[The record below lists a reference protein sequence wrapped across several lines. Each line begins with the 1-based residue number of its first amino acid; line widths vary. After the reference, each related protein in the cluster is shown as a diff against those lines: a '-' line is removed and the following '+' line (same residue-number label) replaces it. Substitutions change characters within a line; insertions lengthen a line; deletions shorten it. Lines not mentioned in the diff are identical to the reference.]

1 MEYETA
7 GDPITGLKW
16 TRKTTEK
23 VANELRHGGI
33 DVTAKT
39 VGRLLRK
46 LKFSLRVNHKK
57 VTNSNVSPDDR
68 NQQFE
73 IIASLRE
80 EFANKGNPIISV
92 DAKKKEKV
100 GNFKNEGSVW
110 THSNQSFAVN
120 DHDFL
125 TLAIGKAVPY
135 GIIDLIL
142 NKGWVFV
149 GISHDTAE
157 FSTDSIE
164 RWWRISGKKHYSNK
178 RHLLILADAGGSNS
192 CRTRAWKYHL
202 QSKLCNR
209 YGLIVT
215 VAHYPPGCSKWNPA
229 DRRLFSWISQNW
241 KGVPLR
247 TYETVLKFI
256 RTTKTKTGLRVKSY
270 LVRKKYE
277 KGEKIS
283 DAQMQELNLH
293 PNKILP
299 QWLILC
305 IPSTGKLG
313 KLFFR
318 RY

>member
-23 VANELRHGGI
+23 VAKELRSGGI
-33 DVTAKT
+33 NVTSKT

-46 LKFSLRVNHKK
+46 LNFSLRVNHKK

-92 DAKKKEKV
+92 DTKKKEKI
-100 GNFKNEGSVW
+100 GNFKNEGSAW
-110 THSNQSFAVN
+110 AHISQFFAVN

-125 TLAIGKAVPY
+125 TLAIGMATPY
-135 GIIDLIL
+135 GIIDLVL

-149 GISHDTAE
+149 GTTCDTAA

-164 RWWRISGKKHYSNK
+164 RWWRIGAKKHYSNK

-202 QSKLCNR
+202 QNKLCNR
-209 YGLIVT
+209 HGLIVT

-241 KGVPLR
+241 RGVPLR

-270 LVRKKYE
+270 LVRKEYE

-283 DAQMQELNLH
+283 DAQMQELDLR

-299 QWLILC
+299 QWTYTLQPAKLC
-305 IPSTGKLG
+305 KNG
-313 KLFFR
+313 
-318 RY
+318 

>member
-23 VANELRHGGI
+23 VAKELCSGGI
-33 DVTAKT
+33 NVTAKT

-46 LKFSLRVNHKK
+46 LNFSLRVNHKK

-92 DAKKKEKV
+92 DTKKKEKV
-100 GNFKNEGSVW
+100 GNFKNEGSAW
-110 THSNQSFAVN
+110 AHIKKFFAVN

-135 GIIDLIL
+135 GIIDLML

-149 GISHDTAE
+149 GTSYDTTD

-164 RWWRISGKKHYSNK
+164 RWWRIGGKKHYSNK

-202 QSKLCNR
+202 QNKLCNR
-209 YGLIVT
+209 HGMIVT

-270 LVRKKYE
+270 LVRKNYE

-283 DAQMQELNLH
+283 DAQMQDLDLR

-299 QWLILC
+299 QWTYTLY
-305 IPSTGKLG
+305 PTKLA
-313 KLFFR
+313 
-318 RY
+318 

>member
-23 VANELRHGGI
+23 VAEELRYGGI
-33 DVTAKT
+33 DVTSKT

-46 LKFSLRVNHKK
+46 LDFSLRVNHKK
-57 VTNSNVSPDDR
+57 VTNSNVSLDDR

-100 GNFKNEGSVW
+100 GNFKNEGSAW
-110 THSNQSFAVN
+110 AHINRFFAVN

-164 RWWRISGKKHYSNK
+164 RWWRIGGKRHYSNK

-209 YGLIVT
+209 HGLIVT

-241 KGVPLR
+241 RGVPLR

-270 LVRKKYE
+270 LVRKKYK

-283 DAQMQELNLH
+283 DAQMQELDLR
-293 PNKILP
+293 PNKTLP
-299 QWLILC
+299 QWAYTLH
-305 IPSTGKLG
+305 PADG
-313 KLFFR
+313 
-318 RY
+318 

>member
-23 VANELRHGGI
+23 VAKELRSGGI
-33 DVTAKT
+33 NITPKT

-92 DAKKKEKV
+92 DTKKKEKV
-100 GNFKNEGSVW
+100 GNFKNEGSAW
-110 THSNQSFAVN
+110 ARMSKFFAVN

-125 TLAIGKAVPY
+125 TLAIGKAIPY
-135 GIIDLIL
+135 GIIDLML

-149 GISHDTAE
+149 GTSYDTAA

-164 RWWRISGKKHYSNK
+164 RWWRIGAKKHYSNK

-202 QSKLCNR
+202 QNKLCNR
-209 YGLIVT
+209 HGLIVT

-241 KGVPLR
+241 RGVPLR

-270 LVRKKYE
+270 LVRKEYE

-283 DAQMQELNLH
+283 DAQMKELDLR

-299 QWLILC
+299 QWSYTLH
-305 IPSTGKLG
+305 PA
-313 KLFFR
+313 
-318 RY
+318 

>member
-23 VANELRHGGI
+23 VAKELSYSGI
-33 DVTAKT
+33 NVTSKT

-100 GNFKNEGSVW
+100 GNFKNEGSAW
-110 THSNQSFAVN
+110 AHINKFFAVN

-135 GIIDLIL
+135 GIIDLML

-164 RWWRISGKKHYSNK
+164 RWWRIGGKKHYSNK

-202 QSKLCNR
+202 QNKLCNR
-209 YGLIVT
+209 HGLIVT

-241 KGVPLR
+241 RGVPLR

-256 RTTKTKTGLRVKSY
+256 RTTKTKTGLRVTSY
-270 LVRKKYE
+270 LVRKKYK

-283 DAQMQELNLH
+283 DTQMQELDLR
-293 PNKILP
+293 PNKIFP
-299 QWLILC
+299 QWTYTLHPAKLC
-305 IPSTGKLG
+305 KNG
-313 KLFFR
+313 
-318 RY
+318 

>member
-23 VANELRHGGI
+23 VAKELSYSGI
-33 DVTAKT
+33 NVTSKT

-100 GNFKNEGSVW
+100 GNFKNEGSAW
-110 THSNQSFAVN
+110 AHINKFFAVN

-135 GIIDLIL
+135 GIIDLML

-164 RWWRISGKKHYSNK
+164 RWWRIGAKKHYSNK
-178 RHLLILADAGGSNS
+178 THLLILADAGGSNS

-202 QSKLCNR
+202 QNKLCNR
-209 YGLIVT
+209 HGLIVT

-241 KGVPLR
+241 RGVPLR

-270 LVRKKYE
+270 LVRKKYK

-283 DAQMQELNLH
+283 DAQMQELDLR

-299 QWLILC
+299 QWVYTLH
-305 IPSTGKLG
+305 PANG
-313 KLFFR
+313 
-318 RY
+318 